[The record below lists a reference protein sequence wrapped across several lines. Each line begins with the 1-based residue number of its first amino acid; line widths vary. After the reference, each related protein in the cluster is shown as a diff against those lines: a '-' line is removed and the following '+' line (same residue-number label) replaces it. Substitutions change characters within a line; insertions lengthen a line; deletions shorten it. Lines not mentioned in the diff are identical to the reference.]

1 MVSVD
6 GSVIIQIV
14 NFLFL
19 IFALNIVLY
28 KPIRNILLQ
37 RKEKVTGLQEGVESL
52 SSDAIEKNEAFDV
65 GIRKARVKGMKEKE
79 VLLQA
84 GADEEKRIV
93 GEITQKAQ
101 ADLAEVRAKIAKEAE
116 DVRETLLSQVD
127 EYAASI
133 GHKILGRTV

>member
-52 SSDAIEKNEAFDV
+52 SSDAIEKNEAFDA